1 MENINI
7 SNIVV
12 DGPHVPLFVR
22 LGNRAR
28 KHYDEAPQPLVGSI
42 SNINISGIT
51 AYASSPIGCSITGI
65 LKGKVKGI
73 SLSNSRFV
81 CPGGITEN
89 IDNVIIKELEE
100 LYPEST
106 MFGTL
111 PSYGLYVRHVNDI
124 NLNNIVFDLKNA
136 DSRPAIVCDDVTGGN
151 IQNITTIG
159 AKKKAEIKILD
170 NSTVKLK

>member
-1 MENINI
+1 
-7 SNIVV
+7 
-12 DGPHVPLFVR
+12 
-22 LGNRAR
+22 
-28 KHYDEAPQPLVGSI
+28 
-42 SNINISGIT
+42 
-51 AYASSPIGCSITGI
+51 
-65 LKGKVKGI
+65 
-73 SLSNSRFV
+73 
-81 CPGGITEN
+81 
-89 IDNVIIKELEE
+89 
-100 LYPEST
+100 

>member
-1 MENINI
+1 
-7 SNIVV
+7 
-12 DGPHVPLFVR
+12 
-22 LGNRAR
+22 
-28 KHYDEAPQPLVGSI
+28 
-42 SNINISGIT
+42 
-51 AYASSPIGCSITGI
+51 
-65 LKGKVKGI
+65 
-73 SLSNSRFV
+73 
-81 CPGGITEN
+81 
-89 IDNVIIKELEE
+89 
-100 LYPEST
+100 

-136 DSRPAIVCDDVTGGN
+136 DSRPTIVCDDVTGGN